1 MFRERCSNHLA
12 SFTFNSQEGI
22 FSWGKALLILFDY
35 EEWEIFIIDFEHV
48 PHFPANIFL
57 NNGNTRKKWIMF
69 KVNDKNH
76 QNDVIDIA
84 FVFIVNFERVPY
96 VLLFLLLT

>member
-1 MFRERCSNHLA
+1 
-12 SFTFNSQEGI
+12 
-22 FSWGKALLILFDY
+22 
-35 EEWEIFIIDFEHV
+35 
-48 PHFPANIFL
+48 
-57 NNGNTRKKWIMF
+57 MF